1 MPLFILAHLSHHI
14 LSALLTPLL
23 PYIRDHFALT
33 YTQAG
38 WLISAFNLSYGAGQ
52 LPAGWLAD
60 RIGPRIVLTIG
71 IAGVGL
77 TGFLVGMAP
86 TYIVMIVFLVLL
98 GVTGG
103 GYHPAA
109 APLLSASTSPKN
121 QGRILG
127 LHQIGGSA
135 SFFLAPLI
143 AAGLAVALGWRGT
156 FFAISIPTLIFGIV
170 FYLLLGRLGYT
181 RKVKPKTATG
191 QIDAKPV
198 PGHSRRLAAL
208 LTISIAVGS
217 LTYAAVQFIPLLM
230 VDTFGLS
237 EGAAAATLALVFS
250 GGLWAGP
257 LGGYLSD
264 RVGSVPVIVAAGI
277 IVGPVVYLTGIVP
290 YDWSFSVLLVLM
302 GMAVFAT
309 LPVSEAYVVNN
320 TTESNR
326 STVLGIYYFG
336 SRGGP
341 GALAPVVGYLSDH
354 FGFSTAFGFVGAA
367 IFTVTVICAIYL
379 WVSRR

>member
-1 MPLFILAHLSHHI
+1 M
-14 LSALLTPLL
+14 
-23 PYIRDHFALT
+23 
-33 YTQAG
+33 
-38 WLISAFNLSYGAGQ
+38 ISAFNLSYGAGQ

-71 IAGVGL
+71 VAGVGL
-77 TGFLVGMAP
+77 AGLLVGIAP
-86 TYIVMIVFLVLL
+86 TFPVMIILLILL

-109 APLLSASTSPKN
+109 APLLSASVSPKN
-121 QGRILG
+121 RGRILG

-156 FFAISIPTLIFGIV
+156 FLVISVPTLIFGII
-170 FYLLLGRLGYT
+170 FFMLLGRMGYA
-181 RKVKPKTATG
+181 RKVKKKAAAS
-191 QIDAKPV
+191 QIDAKSAS
-198 PGHSRRLAAL
+198 GNLRRLVPL
-208 LTISIAVGS
+208 LTISIAVGV
-217 LTYAAVQFIPLLM
+217 LAYAAIQFIPLLM
-230 VDTFGLS
+230 VDNFGIS
-237 EGAAAATLALVFS
+237 EEAAAAILALVFS

-264 RVGSVPVIVAAGI
+264 RVGSVPVIIVAGI
-277 IVGPVVYLTGIVP
+277 IAGPIVYLAGLVP
-290 YDWSFSVLLVLM
+290 FGWGFSVVLVLM

-309 LPVSEAYVVNN
+309 LPVSESYIVSN
-320 TTESNR
+320 TPERNR
-326 STVLGIYYFG
+326 SKVLGIYYFC

-341 GALAPVVGYLSDH
+341 GALAPAVGYLSDH
-354 FGFSTAFGFVGAA
+354 FGFSASFGFVGAA
-367 IFTVTVICAIYL
+367 IFVVTLICTIYL

>member
-1 MPLFILAHLSHHI
+1 MSHHI
-14 LSALLTPLL
+14 LAALLTPLL
-23 PYIRDHFALT
+23 PYIRDNFALT

-38 WLISAFNLSYGAGQ
+38 WLVSAFNLSYGAGQ

-86 TYIVMIVFLVLL
+86 TFLVMIIFLVLL
-98 GVTGG
+98 GVAGG

-109 APLLSASTSPKN
+109 APLLSASASPKN
-121 QGRILG
+121 RGRILG
-127 LHQIGGSA
+127 LHQIGGSG

-170 FYLLLGRLGYT
+170 FYLLLGRLGYP
-181 RKVKPKTATG
+181 RRVKQKDAAG
-191 QIDAKPV
+191 QMDAKPV
-198 PGHSRRLAAL
+198 PGHSRRLVAL
-208 LTISIAVGS
+208 LTISIAVGI
-217 LTYAAVQFIPLLM
+217 LTYAAIQFIPLFM

-237 EGAAAATLALVFS
+237 EEAAAAILALVFS

-277 IVGPVVYLTGIVP
+277 IAGPVVYLAGMVP
-290 YDWSFSVLLVLM
+290 YGWSFSVLLVLM
-302 GMAVFAT
+302 GMAVFST
-309 LPVSEAYVVNN
+309 LPVSESYIVSN
-320 TTESNR
+320 TKESNR

-341 GALAPVVGYLSDH
+341 GALAPVVGYLSDN

-367 IFTVTVICAIYL
+367 IFTVTVIAAIYL